1 MSAQLRLGRYD
12 VDNPRWDQSTFF
24 GRLCYFITITDP
36 LKAFASQDTLQDSK
50 RLLELYRTGK
60 EPHGTTVE
68 DLQRAQ
74 AFYGSAFH
82 PDTGQLQTLLGRM
95 CANAWG
101 GTLLCG
107 AMMLWYRSTRAVVFW
122 QWANQSFNALVNYT
136 NRNAQSPL
144 DLLVAYTSAVTGALG
159 VAVSLKNYLSKR
171 AFSPLSQRFVPLAAV
186 AVANAIN
193 IPFTR
198 QNELLDGLPVTNET
212 GHVIARSKLA
222 ACKAISLVVFSRNV
236 IVTPSMLL
244 IPLIMNAVEK
254 CSWYTNRAKF
264 LNIPVQIILT
274 FILYGSM
281 IPVGCALFPQIN
293 NNIDALRASSLRGT
307 ETSYG
312 HKYAYNTTQS
322 PLCLLVTLLY
332 SVQYKIVRIRNHKTR
347 VRRHMTVGVTTK
359 RGIET
364 RCSSTNHCNRF
375 LVATSLFAMFLMSSS
390 SLNSNGEEIL
400 WTAIQ
405 FIYRVF
411 FLHQRS
417 FINAYSFTCRCL
429 ISSKL
434 TPSCGESNYVA
445 RSLLDCPL
453 RLRSVCFGPF

>member
-144 DLLVAYTSAVTGALG
+144 SKRLVFSKFGRKNFQLKCQTRDLLVAYTSAVTGALG

-293 NNIDALRASSLRGT
+293 SIKVTTLMHYEPAVYEELKRHMDINMP
-307 ETSYG
+307 
-312 HKYAYNTTQS
+312 TTQRQS
-322 PLCLLVTLLY
+322 PEFNFLKFRR
-332 SVQYKIVRIRNHKTR
+332 VQNHKTR

-364 RCSSTNHCNRF
+364 R
-375 LVATSLFAMFLMSSS
+375 
-390 SLNSNGEEIL
+390 EIL

-445 RSLLDCPL
+445 RSLLDCPSAAAKL
-453 RLRSVCFGPF
+453 LNHYQFYCYCASIMRQRP

>member
-144 DLLVAYTSAVTGALG
+144 SKRLVFSKFGRKNFQLKCQTRDLLVAYTSAVTGALG

-293 NNIDALRASSLRGT
+293 SI
-307 ETSYG
+307 
-312 HKYAYNTTQS
+312 KVTTLMHYEPAVYEELKQS

-332 SVQYKIVRIRNHKTR
+332 SVQYKIVRIRSSESQNS
-347 VRRHMTVGVTTK
+347 
-359 RGIET
+359 
-364 RCSSTNHCNRF
+364 SSTSYDGGSNNQKRHR
-375 LVATSLFAMFLMSSS
+375 
-390 SLNSNGEEIL
+390 NSVE
-400 WTAIQ
+400 
-405 FIYRVF
+405 
-411 FLHQRS
+411 
-417 FINAYSFTCRCL
+417 
-429 ISSKL
+429 
-434 TPSCGESNYVA
+434 YV
-445 RSLLDCPL
+445 
-453 RLRSVCFGPF
+453 SVCFISRGLFRFA